1 MPRNFRLSKTNV
13 VPFTGISKPG
23 ETPVSAAKACAFWAS
38 GKAAVANPRITSDG
52 PHCALV
58 SLEGIASVRFLSE
71 SEKRRL
77 ERTAK
82 RKAKQEAKA
91 IAIKTAVTRRDS
103 GVDLNF
109 TGYREYPV
117 LDVPETRPLSNKQL
131 RAAAKKAAKKPAAC

>member
-38 GKAAVANPRITSDG
+38 GKAAVANPRITSD
-52 PHCALV
+52 
-58 SLEGIASVRFLSE
+58 
-71 SEKRRL
+71 
-77 ERTAK
+77 
-82 RKAKQEAKA
+82 EAKA
-91 IAIKTAVTRRDS
+91 IAIKAAVTRRDS

-131 RAAAKKAAKKPAAC
+131 RAAAKKAAKKAAAC